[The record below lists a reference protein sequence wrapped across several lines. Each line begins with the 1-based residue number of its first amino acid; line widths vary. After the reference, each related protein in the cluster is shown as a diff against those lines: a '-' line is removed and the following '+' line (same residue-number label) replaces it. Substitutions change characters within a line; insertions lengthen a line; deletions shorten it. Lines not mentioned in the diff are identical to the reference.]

1 MGLWVVVVIIVVV
14 TGLVPSVILTRG
26 PAILLVLVAAGI
38 FRTKSNH
45 NESHLLRTGI
55 GMGFP
60 SRSGVH
66 SKVVEV
72 V

>member
-38 FRTKSNH
+38 FRISPTIM
-45 NESHLLRTGI
+45 RVI
-55 GMGFP
+55 Y
-60 SRSGVH
+60 
-66 SKVVEV
+66 
-72 V
+72 